1 MIGAILLTAAFAFLS
16 STIATIGNFA
26 ISRDFSD
33 YEWDQDS
40 DILLDSAIRVR
51 FVQYRMAANIF
62 YRQALVLWSLLAIL
76 LAYKLLFGI

>member
-1 MIGAILLTAAFAFLS
+1 MTGAILMTAAFAFLS

-33 YEWDQDS
+33 YEWDQDA

-51 FVQYRMAANIF
+51 FVQYRMTTNIF
-62 YRQALVLWSLLAIL
+62 YRQSLVLWTLLGIL
-76 LAYKLLFGI
+76 LVCKLLFSI

>member
-1 MIGAILLTAAFAFLS
+1 MTGAILMTAAFAFLS

-40 DILLDSAIRVR
+40 DILLDSAIRDR

-62 YRQALVLWSLLAIL
+62 YRQSLVLWTLLGIL
-76 LAYKLLFGI
+76 LVCKLLFSI